1 MSGCDGSGMCHFL
14 RGNSHS
20 LTLTVVD
27 DGAGFLVDEMWS
39 QGLGLISM
47 RERVEAIHGTFNVQS
62 SPLGGTR
69 LEADVPL
76 GVGHNTSALAN

>member
-1 MSGCDGSGMCHFL
+1 
-14 RGNSHS
+14 
-20 LTLTVVD
+20 
-27 DGAGFLVDEMWS
+27 
-39 QGLGLISM
+39 LISM
-47 RERVEAIHGTFNVQS
+47 RERVEAIRGTFNVQS